1 MEPGEK
7 QLREIFE
14 KTTITNIKAIVSY
27 NKLTEDLVKVLEKKV
42 KDLDGVIR
50 LYDEK
55 FDMLQKQLTVLQTRI
70 YSGGS

>member
-14 KTTITNIKAIVSY
+14 RTTITNIKAIISY
-27 NKLTEDLVKVLEKKV
+27 NELTEDLVNKLEKKV
-42 KDLDGVIR
+42 KDLDGTIR

-55 FDMLQKQLTVLQTRI
+55 FDMFQKQLTVLLTRI